1 MHVFQYAR
9 IGVNMI
15 IGGSGFSSLVKNAW
29 TLDGWKEAEI
39 CR

>member
-15 IGGSGFSSLVKNAW
+15 IGGFSSLVKNAW

-39 CR
+39 CW